1 MNNQNEIAISLGDI
15 AETLK
20 EINKTLDNLTSGICI
35 WVDDNGSDGKKIVQA
50 LDNLENRIANTH
62 FTEPF

>member
-35 WVDDNGSDGKKIVQA
+35 WVDDNRSDGKKIVQA
-50 LDNLENRIANTH
+50 LDNLENRFANTH